1 MTPAV
6 LAIPNGL
13 FRLQSHLKYIL
24 CPLST
29 SAIKAFSS
37 SLALDTEETPAMQ
50 ALRDIPYP
58 STSPDP
64 SIFEAWSNEYDGVR
78 LPRAR
83 RSTGSVTFSRSAN
96 EGHNAS
102 RVLKQLARD
111 GKFEEAEEIRQELV
125 AMNIPIRPSS
135 VYSRVARN
143 ILRRRPWP
151 PNRTEMFVNW
161 LYLLPNFT
169 QDHYTTRVAD
179 IKSALLFDSNRLD
192 LESVA
197 RFGIILSAKGYIR
210 IVGASVVACLTR
222 YAHPDTSSRILHE
235 MVAADDDYKRDKLG
249 VTGDTRSK
257 DTAKRLWSISVRTQ
271 CNAGRPGVAL
281 QMAKRAHE
289 RGIHLTQYSY
299 QYLLGKLEASGL
311 DDLAAEVRD
320 FPGCESLDVAKRRLV
335 IEEVS
340 ARESISLYK
349 NKFVNRSLALALL
362 RHSSRSGS
370 SACATDI
377 VPYFDLYKTD
387 HRGGGAVN
395 WLRSRAYR
403 ISFTAVST
411 VLLAELLHHHRR
423 GQFKHVLWVFERFFH
438 VVAVPSENVTHQLWK
453 RHHYPPLMHLQHW
466 DLPTRITK
474 TTFNLPSRLWP
485 SVHHTALVWSAL
497 VHLCDTEDEL
507 FALYD
512 RLLQHSPRSEKSAL
526 ALAQHQHHSHRHQHH
541 RHRSHG
547 ETVLPVTAPADR
559 HDAAHFRPF
568 LIAFTLLHGAQ
579 YGLRVLDDMQDRGVA
594 PSAQLLSTAA
604 GLQARHGEPVIALR
618 MLDVMRSLLER
629 GEQQGENQEEGAK
642 TQRQHLLLGAYTS
655 VMRGFADRRELTHAR
670 QVADMLVEQLEY
682 VEGGNAHGG
691 DGDGGNART
700 DAVLQFLRRLEVD
713 GPRARPEPVDDVS
726 QEQRH
731 LYRFLKKRNPEVRL
745 PSLLFSSL
753 HPHSLRG
760 GWRAP
765 GVLLCVLAL
774 ELTGCLLL
782 VLCAG
787 NQDAEHGPCCELT
800 RNRST
805 RHASTS
811 LLLIKAGSIIS
822 TKRTGDNCAN
832 DSLGFTSCII
842 RKRAGSLA
850 WRHKFS
856 LPTLLCLGRGLGRGQ
871 INDWGGRHMCKLN
884 VYSTAFN

>member
-50 ALRDIPYP
+50 ALQDIPYP
-58 STSPDP
+58 SASPDT
-64 SIFEAWSNEYDGVR
+64 SIFESWSNEYDGVR
-78 LPRAR
+78 LPRVSRAR
-83 RSTGSVTFSRSAN
+83 GSTGSVAFSRSAN
-96 EGHNAS
+96 EDLNAS
-102 RVLKQLARD
+102 RVLEQLSRN
-111 GKFEEAEEIRQELV
+111 GKFAEAEEIREELV
-125 AMNIPIRPSS
+125 AMDIPIRPSS

-143 ILRRRPWP
+143 ILRQRPWP
-151 PNRTEMFVNW
+151 PNRTEMFANW
-161 LYLLPNFT
+161 LYLLPDLAQNNN
-169 QDHYTTRVAD
+169 TTRVGD
-179 IKSALLFDSNRLD
+179 IKSALLFNSNKLD
-192 LESVA
+192 LETVA
-197 RFGIILSAKGYIR
+197 RFGIILSSKGYIR
-210 IVGASVVACLTR
+210 IVAANVVACLTR
-222 YAHPDTSSRILHE
+222 YAHPDTSSRILDE
-235 MVAADDDYKRDKLG
+235 MVAADDDYKRNKPG
-249 VTGDTRSK
+249 VTGDTRFK
-257 DTAKRLWSISVRTQ
+257 DTAKRLWSVAVRTH

-311 DDLAAEVRD
+311 DELAAEVRD

-340 ARESISLYK
+340 GPKSISLFQ
-349 NKFVNRSLALALL
+349 NKFVNRSMALAMLQY
-362 RHSSRSGS
+362 SSRLGS

-403 ISFTAVST
+403 ISFTAIST

-438 VVAVPSENVTHQLWK
+438 VIAVPSENVMRRLWK
-453 RHHYPPLMHLQHW
+453 RHHYPPRMHLQYW
-466 DLPTRITK
+466 SLPPRITE

-485 SVHHTALVWSAL
+485 SAHHTALVWSAL

-512 RLLQHSPRSEKSAL
+512 QLLQHSARSENPR
-526 ALAQHQHHSHRHQHH
+526 HSHRHQHH
-541 RHRSHG
+541 RHPG
-547 ETVLPVTAPADR
+547 GTITPVTAPADR

-568 LIAFTLLHGAQ
+568 LIAFTLLRGAQ
-579 YGLRVLDDMQDRGVA
+579 YGLRVLDDMQERGIA

-604 GLQARHGEPVIALR
+604 GLQARHGEPALALR
-618 MLDVMRSLLER
+618 MLDVMRGLLER
-629 GEQQGENQEEGAK
+629 GEQGENQEEGAK
-642 TQRQHLLLGAYTS
+642 TQRGHLLLAAYTS
-655 VMRGFADRRELTHAR
+655 VMRGFADRRELAHAR

-682 VEGGNAHGG
+682 VEGGNARG

-713 GPRARPEPVDDVS
+713 GPSARPDPVDDVS
-726 QEQRH
+726 QSQRH
-731 LYRFLKKRNPEVRL
+731 LYRFLKKRNSKVGL
-745 PSLLFSSL
+745 PSPLF
-753 HPHSLRG
+753 LR
-760 GWRAP
+760 P
-765 GVLLCVLAL
+765 
-774 ELTGCLLL
+774 
-782 VLCAG
+782 
-787 NQDAEHGPCCELT
+787 N
-800 RNRST
+800 
-805 RHASTS
+805 
-811 LLLIKAGSIIS
+811 
-822 TKRTGDNCAN
+822 
-832 DSLGFTSCII
+832 
-842 RKRAGSLA
+842 
-850 WRHKFS
+850 
-856 LPTLLCLGRGLGRGQ
+856 PTP
-871 INDWGGRHMCKLN
+871 
-884 VYSTAFN
+884 